1 MTKARLKPPW
11 IADLILKALLAE
23 EEYFE
28 KSGDLEEVYRCL
40 AEKSGIFRA
49 KIWYWAQT
57 LKAMPS
63 FLINSIYWRHIMFKN
78 YMQIAWRNLKRH
90 KAYSF
95 INITGL
101 AIGLACC
108 VMIMLWIQHELS
120 YDRYHQHADH
130 IYRIARDITEGTL
143 QGHKAITTSP
153 PLAPA
158 LRDGFPEIVEVTRI
172 GRRGDRLFSYEQNH
186 FLERDF
192 FFADDSIFKI
202 FTFSF
207 SKGDKTT
214 ALNTPNS
221 LVISESIA
229 EKYFGNEDPLG
240 KTIILDEK
248 TDFVVTGVIKD
259 MPSASHF
266 VADIIM
272 PFETIAKIDGINL
285 SNWGWNGFYTYILL
299 RPDASPDALE
309 SKFKTM
315 LQEYQRQGF
324 YFLRRER
331 LFLQPL
337 KSIHLHSHSMGELS
351 SNIHVSTL
359 ILFGT
364 IAFLPDSQAV
374 FGRIHLYSSFFIG
387 YLDNTGG
394 AIPSSIQQVCR

>member
-158 LRDGFPEIVEVTRI
+158 LL
-172 GRRGDRLFSYEQNH
+172 LFVM
-186 FLERDF
+186 D
-192 FFADDSIFKI
+192 
-202 FTFSF
+202 
-207 SKGDKTT
+207 
-214 ALNTPNS
+214 
-221 LVISESIA
+221 
-229 EKYFGNEDPLG
+229 
-240 KTIILDEK
+240 
-248 TDFVVTGVIKD
+248 
-259 MPSASHF
+259 
-266 VADIIM
+266 
-272 PFETIAKIDGINL
+272 
-285 SNWGWNGFYTYILL
+285 
-299 RPDASPDALE
+299 
-309 SKFKTM
+309 
-315 LQEYQRQGF
+315 
-324 YFLRRER
+324 FLRSLRS
-331 LFLQPL
+331 P
-337 KSIHLHSHSMGELS
+337 G
-351 SNIHVSTL
+351 
-359 ILFGT
+359 
-364 IAFLPDSQAV
+364 
-374 FGRIHLYSSFFIG
+374 
-387 YLDNTGG
+387 
-394 AIPSSIQQVCR
+394 